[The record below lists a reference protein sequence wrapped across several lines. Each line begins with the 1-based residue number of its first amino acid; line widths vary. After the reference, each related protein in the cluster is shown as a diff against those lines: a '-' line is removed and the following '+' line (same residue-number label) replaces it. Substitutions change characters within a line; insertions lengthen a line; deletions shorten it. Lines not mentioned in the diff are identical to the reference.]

1 MIGRGGGGGLRCA
14 SGAVAWCVGG
24 LPEVL
29 LFQVVNVESE
39 GVNGPPGFAGRL
51 SALRGGCAPGV
62 PAPSSPGGLRGFDAP
77 AARLPRCGAEE
88 ALPVLLG
95 KQCVLVYN
103 PPDDLFPV
111 VRPRTL
117 QYALVDQPDELVA

>member
-62 PAPSSPGGLRGFDAP
+62 PDAEPMRRSLSS
-77 AARLPRCGAEE
+77 
-88 ALPVLLG
+88 
-95 KQCVLVYN
+95 LVSSAY
-103 PPDDLFPV
+103 LFI
-111 VRPRTL
+111 TL
-117 QYALVDQPDELVA
+117 QTTSFPSYALERFSTPWLTSLMSWWRSVPLGSFLLKR